1 MTEKHLYAPIA
12 ILDQRLLG
20 LVPKGDTITY
30 TSRATIWKTGFG
42 GDKKYGHL
50 ILTENGIAF
59 RASKGGY
66 RGGFVSMAKGAM
78 EGYIPYGLIYE
89 FHNKGRTVRIKQRL
103 AENPEDKR
111 GWKFHIERC
120 KEAKESKDSW
130 KAREKLFGDFFEQLY
145 RDAIGK

>member
-1 MTEKHLYAPIA
+1 MSGEHLYAPIA
-12 ILDQRLLG
+12 ILDQRLLD
-20 LVPKGDTITY
+20 LVPKGDTILY

-50 ILTENGIAF
+50 ILTESGIAF

-66 RGGFVSMAKGAM
+66 RGGWVSMAKGSM
-78 EGYIPYGLIYE
+78 QDYVPYELIYE
-89 FHNKGRTVRIKQRL
+89 FHNKGRTVRIKQTL
-103 AENPEDKR
+103 AENPDKRR

-130 KAREKLFGDFFEQLY
+130 KQREKLFGDFFEDLY
-145 RDAIGK
+145 RSAIGK